1 MPTVN
6 DNLPGIT
13 REAIPQA
20 AQPVVLGGAS
30 TTPGWP
36 GGYVPNPTTFG
47 ERTLEELDRASA
59 PMTIQPAVPKF
70 RTMTSPFDP
79 TAATEENAP
88 AGAPAREFTSTAT
101 ARTQARINFG
111 ALVDQGYDRPIPK
124 RPSSTVQPHDIGDD
138 FALIRQIQDQRRAA
152 RFPHVRAD
160 GTHIGPPLVDW
171 EFMGP
176 PPQVPQG
183 LFAGPAERLGGA
195 TPAAADIPVPMDDVE
210 FQDAVEIPPTQDSL
224 PELERIEDPIFDDE
238 RPPPVELWRQG
249 LAARLQDGGQAG
261 DPPLAQRTP
270 QQQMEIAAR
279 DRGDP
284 MPFTGESRINRAEGF
299 TRRNLADGRWYAT
312 PTIFNPA
319 NLRNTL
325 GPDHWRNIVE
335 TRERDERLVLEQ
347 MALPYTQR
355 ILQHTPSLLHD
366 MSEFACSLC
375 QRDLQEGDMAVRL
388 SCTHVFHAN
397 CLNNQ
402 VHHRLNTQLGNIR
415 SALNFA
421 RESMAGG
428 NPTNMGAHVL
438 TPRDE
443 CPNCRADTPQVVA
456 IWRYQT
462 QRRPQTDTSN
472 QPNLLSVGR
481 ISANAMIAGMS
492 TPRSMVTELDFGT
505 PASATADPDALLTDE
520 SILLSEQTRPTGTMS
535 SSQAGSN
542 EDAYV
547 TTCGSPTE
555 YASWEGGLYRVRPGL
570 PGHIQWEA
578 RMVSAETCA
587 PKEVF
592 LNNTELSDGR
602 QALLIDP
609 GSFNNLAGKPWFRQ
623 TCKMATT
630 AGLQH
635 EVSQRQRKV
644 PLNVAGVGTGQQK
657 CTFDCNSPIAMETI
671 DGRLICG
678 DYASPVLDDDNHAL
692 PALLGLKTLIELKA
706 IIDFS
711 KLTIAFCGPG
721 DTRVEYPPGTDIFK
735 LFQAPSGHLMLPCCE
750 YDKNKAKDSLS
761 VSLHSA
767 TASAGAE
774 PTNGEPP
781 ERNVR
786 PRAYWEQ
793 PICRSRQPTQLCF
806 PDSPSPDGQL
816 PEDRQFYPS
825 IDESS
830 SPEGKMSEGGD
841 TLLLAPITEEEHGDF
856 GGCSSPETIV
866 SSPAEEKHPEASSSG
881 PAKSE

>member
-1 MPTVN
+1 
-6 DNLPGIT
+6 
-13 REAIPQA
+13 
-20 AQPVVLGGAS
+20 
-30 TTPGWP
+30 
-36 GGYVPNPTTFG
+36 
-47 ERTLEELDRASA
+47 
-59 PMTIQPAVPKF
+59 
-70 RTMTSPFDP
+70 
-79 TAATEENAP
+79 
-88 AGAPAREFTSTAT
+88 
-101 ARTQARINFG
+101 
-111 ALVDQGYDRPIPK
+111 
-124 RPSSTVQPHDIGDD
+124 
-138 FALIRQIQDQRRAA
+138 
-152 RFPHVRAD
+152 
-160 GTHIGPPLVDW
+160 
-171 EFMGP
+171 
-176 PPQVPQG
+176 
-183 LFAGPAERLGGA
+183 
-195 TPAAADIPVPMDDVE
+195 
-210 FQDAVEIPPTQDSL
+210 
-224 PELERIEDPIFDDE
+224 
-238 RPPPVELWRQG
+238 
-249 LAARLQDGGQAG
+249 
-261 DPPLAQRTP
+261 
-270 QQQMEIAAR
+270 
-279 DRGDP
+279 
-284 MPFTGESRINRAEGF
+284 
-299 TRRNLADGRWYAT
+299 
-312 PTIFNPA
+312 
-319 NLRNTL
+319 
-325 GPDHWRNIVE
+325 
-335 TRERDERLVLEQ
+335 
-347 MALPYTQR
+347 
-355 ILQHTPSLLHD
+355 
-366 MSEFACSLC
+366 
-375 QRDLQEGDMAVRL
+375 
-388 SCTHVFHAN
+388 
-397 CLNNQ
+397 
-402 VHHRLNTQLGNIR
+402 
-415 SALNFA
+415 
-421 RESMAGG
+421 
-428 NPTNMGAHVL
+428 
-438 TPRDE
+438 
-443 CPNCRADTPQVVA
+443 
-456 IWRYQT
+456 
-462 QRRPQTDTSN
+462 
-472 QPNLLSVGR
+472 
-481 ISANAMIAGMS
+481 
-492 TPRSMVTELDFGT
+492 
-505 PASATADPDALLTDE
+505 
-520 SILLSEQTRPTGTMS
+520 
-535 SSQAGSN
+535 
-542 EDAYV
+542 
-547 TTCGSPTE
+547 
-555 YASWEGGLYRVRPGL
+555 
-570 PGHIQWEA
+570 
-578 RMVSAETCA
+578 MVSAETCA

-750 YDKNKAKDSLS
+750 YDKNKARDSLS

-856 GGCSSPETIV
+856 GGCSSPETVV